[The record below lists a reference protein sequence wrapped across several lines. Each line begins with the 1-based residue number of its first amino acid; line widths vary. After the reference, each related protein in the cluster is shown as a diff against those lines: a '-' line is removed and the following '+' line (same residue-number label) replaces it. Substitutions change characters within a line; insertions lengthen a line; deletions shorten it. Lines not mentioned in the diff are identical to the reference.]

1 MRISNK
7 MICDEIV
14 YNLNRVV
21 QDIKK
26 INETIA
32 SGKRLNRPSDD
43 PLSLV
48 GALDLKATL
57 SEINQYS
64 KDIDFG
70 YAWLATTE
78 TAIEGGMDLIS
89 RAKQLAVQMSTGTY
103 SQDQRESVATEVN
116 EILKELVRIA
126 NTEYR
131 GEYVFAGYKSDTA
144 PYALNSGETEVDY
157 NGDTYKLEIRT
168 GRNSRMSMGLYG
180 SEVFGEKTLYIAEQV
195 GTGSGTA
202 GTFYLDYWPVV
213 DNSETIHLTNEL
225 MGFGGGA
232 VQTFYLDFN
241 HIDGNSQRIYVGG
254 TLQTEGGTGTYDY
267 MVNDTTGVITFNNAP
282 PATLAITADYS
293 LSTEGTFSYTLDEDT
308 GEITF
313 ISAPGTLGYD
323 VSVTAD
329 YRADKDYA
337 FSVLIRLR
345 DALQTNDVEGIQEE
359 LVNLDTVYQRMATE
373 AAEIGAKMN
382 TLEMKRNILSDT
394 ELTTTERLS
403 SLEDIDIVKA
413 FTDLTMKQ
421 SAYQAALTAAAKV
434 TQLSLADYL

>member
-1 MRISNK
+1 
-7 MICDEIV
+7 
-14 YNLNRVV
+14 
-21 QDIKK
+21 
-26 INETIA
+26 
-32 SGKRLNRPSDD
+32 
-43 PLSLV
+43 
-48 GALDLKATL
+48 
-57 SEINQYS
+57 
-64 KDIDFG
+64 
-70 YAWLATTE
+70 
-78 TAIEGGMDLIS
+78 
-89 RAKQLAVQMSTGTY
+89 
-103 SQDQRESVATEVN
+103 
-116 EILKELVRIA
+116 
-126 NTEYR
+126 
-131 GEYVFAGYKSDTA
+131 
-144 PYALNSGETEVDY
+144 
-157 NGDTYKLEIRT
+157 
-168 GRNSRMSMGLYG
+168 
-180 SEVFGEKTLYIAEQV
+180 
-195 GTGSGTA
+195 
-202 GTFYLDYWPVV
+202 
-213 DNSETIHLTNEL
+213 
-225 MGFGGGA
+225 MGFGDGA
-232 VQTFYLDFN
+232 AQTFYLDFD

-267 MVNDTTGVITFNNAP
+267 TINDTTGVITFNNAP

-313 ISAPGTLGYD
+313 ISTPGTLGYD

-329 YRADKDYA
+329 YRVDKDYA

-373 AAEIGAKMN
+373 AAKVGAKMN